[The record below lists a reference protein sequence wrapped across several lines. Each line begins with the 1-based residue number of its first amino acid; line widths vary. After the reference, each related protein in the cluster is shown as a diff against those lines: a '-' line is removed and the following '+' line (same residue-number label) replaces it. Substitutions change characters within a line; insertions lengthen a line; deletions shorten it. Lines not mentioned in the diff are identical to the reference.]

1 MNNFK
6 VGDIVRAKKTEDGR
20 EIYAYTNS
28 SVRCIVICL
37 EGTIDMRVEILDG
50 WCKGTR
56 YSVDRRHFY
65 KTVNRTE

>member
-1 MNNFK
+1 MNDFK

-28 SVRCIVICL
+28 SVRCIVMCL
-37 EGTIDMRVEILDG
+37 EGTIGMRVEILDG
-50 WCKGTR
+50 WYKGTR
-56 YSVDRRHFY
+56 YSVAREHFY